1 MNRLTRLAGLATEVD
16 DCVGAGAKLLR
27 LVEEDTECE
36 VERVW
41 LVNADAEEEV
51 TAASPPLAKW
61 SATTRNLNSPSEF
74 H

>member
-1 MNRLTRLAGLATEVD
+1 MD

-51 TAASPPLAKW
+51 TAASPLLAKW
-61 SATTRNLNSPSEF
+61 SATTRNLNSPSEV